1 MNFPGISIF
10 KKCGGDALLWKPTP
24 CHAGGPFP
32 NPLISIG
39 PFAVGT
45 CDKRASDQ
53 VSYDIPLIQKI
64 AAEPALKL
72 V

>member
-1 MNFPGISIF
+1 MGHGAEMHQDPQAISVAFPPPHRVF
-10 KKCGGDALLWKPTP
+10 
-24 CHAGGPFP
+24 
-32 NPLISIG
+32 
-39 PFAVGT
+39 GT
-45 CDKRASDQ
+45 RDKRAGDQ